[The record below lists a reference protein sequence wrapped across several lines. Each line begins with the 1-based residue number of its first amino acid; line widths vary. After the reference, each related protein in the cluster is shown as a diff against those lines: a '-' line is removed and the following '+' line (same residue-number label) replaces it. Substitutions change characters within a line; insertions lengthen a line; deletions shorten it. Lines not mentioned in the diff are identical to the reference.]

1 MSHLLH
7 KESRFR
13 PNQKRKLII
22 IAYTIYLC
30 KYIWLAMR
38 SHRRAR
44 ICTDALAF
52 AFTRPRPHSHSH
64 ARTRAR
70 TRTPVPALAP
80 TRPCPRSHPH
90 ARARARIHTPV
101 PALAPTCPC
110 PHLHPRTPVPMPAH
124 PRPCSHTSTRTCTPA
139 HALALAPLTPSPSPS
154 YSHRPPP
161 PPTPPH
167 ARACTPHPHTHT
179 HPCYLRSHLHLITPL
194 KNYRRKKRERKRRTH
209 NVWHAENAPHRDCA
223 AMTRISSRV
232 EGGQQASRAKVTA
245 TVRAPGFPGH
255 ACGKRFPSR
264 ARAPSLRSRGAD
276 GPIPE
281 A

>member
-1 MSHLLH
+1 LPDMLLAPARSHL
-7 KESRFR
+7 
-13 PNQKRKLII
+13 
-22 IAYTIYLC
+22 Y
-30 KYIWLAMR
+30 
-38 SHRRAR
+38 RRAR
-44 ICTDALAF
+44 IRIHTPAPALAL
-52 AFTRPRPHSHSH
+52 ARPYPCSHPH
-64 ARTRAR
+64 ARRAR
-70 TRTPVPALAP
+70 THTPVPVPALAS
-80 TRPCPRSHPH
+80 TCLCPRSHPH
-90 ARARARIHTPV
+90 ARARACTHTPACSRLYPTSTYTPML
-101 PALAPTCPC
+101 PALAS
-110 PHLHPRTPVPMPAH
+110 A
-124 PRPCSHTSTRTCTPA
+124 SNHT
-139 HALALAPLTPSPSPS
+139 
-154 YSHRPPP
+154 
-161 PPTPPH
+161 
-167 ARACTPHPHTHT
+167 
-179 HPCYLRSHLHLITPL
+179 I